1 MQYNVKYLEEMRLLN
16 ELKSHTPEFIEEPKL
31 AFISIEP
38 TGEFSIIF
46 DEDILG
52 LAFLENLNKGLASRG
67 TVTQESGRRR
77 LDNITDA
84 SNFDLHEY
92 LEFKV

>member
-1 MQYNVKYLEEMRLLN
+1 MKYLEEMRLLKERHN
-16 ELKSHTPEFIEEPKL
+16 RTLESIEEPKL

-46 DEDILG
+46 DDEILG